1 VKVSLGPFVA
11 GTEVPMKKRSDREA
25 VIDAVLADLRR
36 ELASKLP
43 GEHATLEQIEEVAH
57 QIGLELQL
65 DLRQHL
71 AMASEERGPEWFP
84 EVEEAI
90 RQLTTMSP
98 NWNSYGARAV
108 QPLIIQLAIKLLREI
123 VRSDTPRP
131 SVGPT
136 ARGGVQLE
144 WHMRGIDL
152 EIELD
157 LPNGIHVL
165 YEDAA
170 GEEEWDLEP
179 GASREPLASLMARL
193 SPPE

>member
-1 VKVSLGPFVA
+1 MEKP
-11 GTEVPMKKRSDREA
+11 SDREA

-36 ELASKLP
+36 ELEAKLP
-43 GEHATLEQIEEVAH
+43 GEHATLEQIEDVAH
-57 QIGLELQL
+57 QIGLALQL

-71 AMASEERGPEWFP
+71 AMASEERAPEWLP
-84 EVEEAI
+84 EAEEAI
-90 RQLTTMSP
+90 RQLTTVAP

-108 QPLIIQLAIKLLREI
+108 QPLIIQSAIKLLREI

-136 ARGGVQLE
+136 ARGGIQLE
-144 WHMRGIDL
+144 WHTRGMDL

-157 LPNGIHVL
+157 LPERIQVL

-170 GEEEWDLEP
+170 GEEEWELEP
-179 GASREPLASLMARL
+179 GTSRERLTNLTARL
-193 SPPE
+193 SRTE